1 MGLARKRNL
10 RDGNAVWTAY
20 AVPAIAGAR
29 QPRSL
34 RTEVLVVGAGI
45 SGAMIAQSLAEAGKR
60 LVIVDRRRAALLGST
75 AASTALLQFELDTP
89 LTQLGAVIGRRK
101 AAKVWIAS
109 RDAVNELRT
118 RSHRLGIKA
127 HFESRPSLYLAGNVL
142 DVNGLRRE
150 VAERRRIGLAS
161 EYLDRHALRH
171 HFGIDRPAALLS
183 HGNAEAN
190 SIELAAGYLR
200 NAIKAGARFHAP
212 HDIVKIECDRR
223 GTAVHTSDGVC
234 IDARHV
240 IFCTGYEL
248 AKIVP
253 ATGYKILS
261 TWAIATRPQPHA
273 LWPQRALIWEASEP
287 YLYLRTTTD
296 GRVVCGGEDEA
307 FADTD
312 KRDALTAQKT
322 KRLEIKL
329 HRLFPGIDSRAALSW
344 TGSFGGSPNGMP
356 TIGAIPGYPRC
367 YAVMGYGGN
376 GITFSMLATKLI
388 TAAVL
393 GKTTPA
399 AKLFAFK

>member
-1 MGLARKRNL
+1 M
-10 RDGNAVWTAY
+10 
-20 AVPAIAGAR
+20 
-29 QPRSL
+29 
-34 RTEVLVVGAGI
+34 
-45 SGAMIAQSLAEAGKR
+45 
-60 LVIVDRRRAALLGST
+60 
-75 AASTALLQFELDTP
+75 
-89 LTQLGAVIGRRK
+89 
-101 AAKVWIAS
+101 
-109 RDAVNELRT
+109 
-118 RSHRLGIKA
+118 
-127 HFESRPSLYLAGNVL
+127 
-142 DVNGLRRE
+142 
-150 VAERRRIGLAS
+150 
-161 EYLDRHALRH
+161 
-171 HFGIDRPAALLS
+171 
-183 HGNAEAN
+183 
-190 SIELAAGYLR
+190 
-200 NAIKAGARFHAP
+200 
-212 HDIVKIECDRR
+212 
-223 GTAVHTSDGVC
+223 HTSDGVC